1 MTKNRNGKKIR
12 LKETQLLILGYL
24 LVILV
29 GSFLLSLPAASRD
42 GEWTNYAD
50 ALFTATSSTCVTGL
64 VTADT
69 FLKWTG
75 FGQVVILILIQIGG
89 LGFMTVI
96 TTTLMVLG
104 RKIGLYERKI
114 LMQSAGTMRLSGIV
128 HLVRRI
134 TIGTAI
140 FEGAGAL
147 LLATRLCPKLGF
159 WEGLYSSVFHS
170 VSAFCNAGYDLMGRY
185 GAFGSLA
192 AFSGDWVVCLT
203 IMGLIFMGGIGF
215 IVWSDVLDCGFNPKK
230 FSLHTKIALYGTTA
244 LIFAG
249 ALLFWLFEKN
259 NLLVGKSAG
268 ESFLISMFMSVT
280 PRTAGF
286 ATIDYAAATD
296 CSLLLTMFLMLVGGS
311 SGGTAGGIKVT
322 TFVVIILGVVSSAR
336 SDGDIVIGKRRLE
349 KNLVNQALG
358 LLAVYLAAIFAA
370 ILIMSA
376 IEPFSLADI
385 GIEVFSA
392 INTVGLSTGITP
404 DLTLTSQ
411 IILMLLMLMGRVGA
425 LSFTLAF
432 TQNKP
437 ILTKYP
443 VEKILIG

>member
-1 MTKNRNGKKIR
+1 
-12 LKETQLLILGYL
+12 
-24 LVILV
+24 
-29 GSFLLSLPAASRD
+29 
-42 GEWTNYAD
+42 
-50 ALFTATSSTCVTGL
+50 
-64 VTADT
+64 
-69 FLKWTG
+69 
-75 FGQVVILILIQIGG
+75 
-89 LGFMTVI
+89 
-96 TTTLMVLG
+96 
-104 RKIGLYERKI
+104 
-114 LMQSAGTMRLSGIV
+114 
-128 HLVRRI
+128 
-134 TIGTAI
+134 
-140 FEGAGAL
+140 
-147 LLATRLCPKLGF
+147 
-159 WEGLYSSVFHS
+159 
-170 VSAFCNAGYDLMGRY
+170 
-185 GAFGSLA
+185 
-192 AFSGDWVVCLT
+192 
-203 IMGLIFMGGIGF
+203 
-215 IVWSDVLDCGFNPKK
+215 
-230 FSLHTKIALYGTTA
+230 
-244 LIFAG
+244 
-249 ALLFWLFEKN
+249 
-259 NLLVGKSAG
+259 
-268 ESFLISMFMSVT
+268 MFMSVT
-280 PRTAGF
+280 PGTAGF
-286 ATIDYAAATD
+286 ATINYAAATD
-296 CSLLLTMFLMLVGGS
+296 SSLLLTMFLMLVGGS

>member
-1 MTKNRNGKKIR
+1 
-12 LKETQLLILGYL
+12 
-24 LVILV
+24 
-29 GSFLLSLPAASRD
+29 
-42 GEWTNYAD
+42 
-50 ALFTATSSTCVTGL
+50 
-64 VTADT
+64 
-69 FLKWTG
+69 
-75 FGQVVILILIQIGG
+75 
-89 LGFMTVI
+89 
-96 TTTLMVLG
+96 MVLG

-170 VSAFCNAGYDLMGRY
+170 VSAFCNAGFDLMGRY

-286 ATIDYAAATD
+286 ATINYAAATD
-296 CSLLLTMFLMLVGGS
+296 SSLLLTMFLMLVGGS

>member
-1 MTKNRNGKKIR
+1 M
-12 LKETQLLILGYL
+12 
-24 LVILV
+24 
-29 GSFLLSLPAASRD
+29 AAS
-42 GEWTNYAD
+42 
-50 ALFTATSSTCVTGL
+50 V
-64 VTADT
+64 
-69 FLKWTG
+69 
-75 FGQVVILILIQIGG
+75 
-89 LGFMTVI
+89 
-96 TTTLMVLG
+96 
-104 RKIGLYERKI
+104 
-114 LMQSAGTMRLSGIV
+114 V

-170 VSAFCNAGYDLMGRY
+170 VSAFCNAGFDLMGRY

-230 FSLHTKIALYGTTA
+230 FSLHTKIAQYGTTA

-286 ATIDYAAATD
+286 ATINYAAATD
-296 CSLLLTMFLMLVGGS
+296 SSLLLTMFLMLVGGS